1 MGNTLGAVHI
11 QSSDALHVKRLST
24 LVDRVSLKRRSRA
37 ATVSAQSA
45 TSCSFFE
52 EGMIVVVNQKHREYH
67 EGTET
72 PYEPPPDPNE
82 VTEEDRKKAEKLR
95 RALALNPAPQPP
107 EQAPEEA
114 VNFQPNSPASLAFS
128 PLHTSTPPQS
138 PSFRTPSPPP
148 FLLLQED
155 EQEEK
160 MAAPAVEEIRASSY
174 VGFDSITRQIEH
186 KLLKRGFQFNVIVVG
201 QTGLGKSTL
210 INTIFASHLIDSKG
224 RFEHDE
230 PVRQTT
236 EIQAASHVITENGVR
251 LKLNIVDTPG
261 YGDQI
266 NNEGCWDPIIKYI
279 KDQHSAYLR
288 KELTAMRDRY
298 IQDTRI
304 HCCLFFIN
312 PTGHSLRPIDI
323 IVMKK
328 LSEVVNVV
336 PVIAK
341 ADSLTLDERD
351 AFKERIR
358 GELQYHNIRLYPID
372 HEDNDEE
379 ETSLNERIRSIIPF
393 AVVGSER
400 NVIIEGKAVRGRKN
414 RWGVINV
421 EDERHCEFVYLRNF
435 LLRTHLQDLIET
447 TAQIHYE
454 AFRSK
459 QLLALKD
466 ASSRPAGTPAA

>member
-1 MGNTLGAVHI
+1 M
-11 QSSDALHVKRLST
+11 
-24 LVDRVSLKRRSRA
+24 
-37 ATVSAQSA
+37 AT
-45 TSCSFFE
+45 
-52 EGMIVVVNQKHREYH
+52 
-67 EGTET
+67 
-72 PYEPPPDPNE
+72 
-82 VTEEDRKKAEKLR
+82 
-95 RALALNPAPQPP
+95 
-107 EQAPEEA
+107 
-114 VNFQPNSPASLAFS
+114 
-128 PLHTSTPPQS
+128 
-138 PSFRTPSPPP
+138 RT
-148 FLLLQED
+148 
-155 EQEEK
+155 
-160 MAAPAVEEIRASSY
+160 AEEIRASSY
-174 VGFDSITRQIEH
+174 VGFDSITRQIER

-224 RFEHDE
+224 RMEADE

-236 EIQAASHVITENGVR
+236 DIHPVSHVISENGVR
-251 LKLNIVDTPG
+251 LRLNIVDTPG
-261 YGDQI
+261 YGDVI

-298 IQDTRI
+298 IIDTRI

-312 PTGHSLRPIDI
+312 PTGHTLRPIDI

-341 ADSLTLDERD
+341 SDALTPEERD
-351 AFKERIR
+351 AFKSRIR
-358 GELQYHNIRLYPID
+358 AELVHHNIRLYPFD
-372 HEDNDEE
+372 TDENDEE
-379 ETSLNERIRSIIPF
+379 ELAQNDTIRSMIPF

-400 NVIIEGKAVRGRKN
+400 NVIINGKPVRGRKN
-414 RWGVINV
+414 RWGVVNV
-421 EDERHCEFVYLRNF
+421 EDERHCEFVYLRDF

-459 QLLALKD
+459 QLLALKE
-466 ASSRPAGTPAA
+466 ASSGARPAPAA